1 MDLVLPKAGIADHSR
16 YQAIRLND
24 LGNRMPE
31 IVYLLTNP
39 TMPDLVK
46 IGRTTDLEARLRQLS
61 THSGVPVPFECFYA
75 CEVANSVKVE
85 KALHDAFGDHRI
97 NSRREFFRLN
107 PDRAVAILELVAV
120 KEATLTVE
128 VAEDQAELDALHRE
142 QTRREQFRF
151 SMVDIAPGSV
161 LTFSKDELITATVVD
176 DKRIDFQGEIT
187 STSAA
192 ATKLLHRIG
201 WTLRAAQG
209 PLYWVYEGETLAE
222 RRIRLENEGDE

>member
-1 MDLVLPKAGIADHSR
+1 
-16 YQAIRLND
+16 
-24 LGNRMPE
+24 MPE

-75 CEVANSVKVE
+75 CEVADSVKVE

-107 PDRAVAILELVAV
+107 PDRAVAILELVAL
-120 KEATLTVE
+120 KDATLTDE

-151 SMVDIAPGSV
+151 SMVDIAPGAV

-176 DKRIDFQGEIT
+176 DKRINFQGEIT

-192 ATKLLHRIG
+192 ASKLLHRIG
-201 WTLRAAQG
+201 WTLKAAQG

-222 RRIRLENEGDE
+222 RRIRLENDCDE

>member
-1 MDLVLPKAGIADHSR
+1 
-16 YQAIRLND
+16 
-24 LGNRMPE
+24 
-31 IVYLLTNP
+31 
-39 TMPDLVK
+39 MPDLVK

-107 PDRAVAILELVAV
+107 PDRAVAILELVAM
-120 KEATLTVE
+120 KDATLTVE

-151 SMVDIAPGSV
+151 SMVDIAPGAV

-176 DKRIDFQGEIT
+176 DKRINFQGEVT

-222 RRIRLENEGDE
+222 RRIRLENDGDE

>member
-1 MDLVLPKAGIADHSR
+1 V
-16 YQAIRLND
+16 
-24 LGNRMPE
+24 PE

-85 KALHDAFGDHRI
+85 KALHDAFGDHRV

-107 PDRAVAILELVAV
+107 PDRAVAILELVAI
-120 KEATLTVE
+120 KDATLIDE

-176 DKRIDFQGEIT
+176 DKRINFQGEVT

-192 ATKLLHRIG
+192 ATKLLHQIG

-209 PLYWVYEGETLAE
+209 PLYWTYEGETLAE
-222 RRIRLENEGDE
+222 RRIRLENDGDE